1 MIDLFK
7 DDNTDDIIKQSIQV
21 HDIVLEK
28 ILSKK
33 YIFIIGNK
41 NTIIDFIEDFELEA
55 EPLQINGDNMMSL
68 KVNRHTE
75 QQSAVYSAKAEYCSD
90 EGGFQHTYFVK
101 KDKNLRHAINMHGS
115 ENPNS
120 TKADFDSLI
129 GFELNDDNLK
139 YLAFK
144 KGEEF
149 NITNAER
156 YINAVYP
163 IAKVEEID
171 IFNKRANDV
180 MESWFI
186 DSINNGTITIR

>member
-1 MIDLFK
+1 MIDIFK
-7 DDNTDDIIKQSIQV
+7 DDNTVDIIKQSIQV
-21 HDIVLEK
+21 HDMVLEK
-28 ILSKK
+28 ILNKK
-33 YIFIIGNK
+33 YIFMIGNK
-41 NTIIDFIEDFELEA
+41 STLIDFIEDFELEA

-68 KVNRHTE
+68 KRD
-75 QQSAVYSAKAEYCSD
+75 K
-90 EGGFQHTYFVK
+90 GGFQHTYFVK

-115 ENPNS
+115 ENHNS
-120 TKADFDSLI
+120 IKADFDSLI
-129 GFELNDDNLK
+129 GFELNDNNLK

-149 NITNAER
+149 NVTNTEK
-156 YINAVYP
+156 YINFVYP

>member
-7 DDNTDDIIKQSIQV
+7 DDNTADIIKQSIQV
-21 HDIVLEK
+21 HDMVLEK
-28 ILSKK
+28 ILGKK
-33 YIFIIGNK
+33 YIFMIGNK
-41 NTIIDFIEDFELEA
+41 GTILDFIEDFGLEA

-68 KVNRHTE
+68 KRN
-75 QQSAVYSAKAEYCSD
+75 
-90 EGGFQHTYFVK
+90 EGGFQHTYFIK
-101 KDKNLRHAINMHGS
+101 KDENLRYAINIHGS

-120 TKADFDSLI
+120 IKADFDSLI
-129 GFELNDDNLK
+129 GFELNDNNLK

-149 NITNAER
+149 SVTTAER
-156 YINAVYP
+156 YINFVYP
-163 IAKVEEID
+163 IAKVEEIE

-186 DSINNGTITIR
+186 DSINDGTITIR

>member
-7 DDNTDDIIKQSIQV
+7 DDNTDDIIKQSVQV
-21 HDIVLEK
+21 HDMVLEK

-41 NTIIDFIEDFELEA
+41 NTILDFIEDFGLEA
-55 EPLQINGDNMMSL
+55 EPLQLNGDNMMSL
-68 KVNRHTE
+68 KRN
-75 QQSAVYSAKAEYCSD
+75 

-101 KDKNLRHAINMHGS
+101 KDKNLRYAINMHGS

-120 TKADFDSLI
+120 IKADFDLLI
-129 GFELNDDNLK
+129 GFELNGNNLK

-149 NITNAER
+149 NVTNVER
-156 YINAVYP
+156 YINVVYP
-163 IAKVEEID
+163 IAKIEEID
-171 IFNKRANDV
+171 IFNKRANEA

-186 DSINNGTITIR
+186 DNINNGTITIT

>member
-1 MIDLFK
+1 MIDIFK
-7 DDNTDDIIKQSIQV
+7 DDNTDDIIKQSMQV

-28 ILSKK
+28 ILGKK
-33 YIFIIGNK
+33 YIFMIGNK

-68 KVNRHTE
+68 KVKN
-75 QQSAVYSAKAEYCSD
+75 SKMLSD

-120 TKADFDSLI
+120 IKADFDSLI
-129 GFELNDDNLK
+129 GFELNDNNLK
-139 YLAFK
+139 YLTFK

-149 NITNAER
+149 SVTNAER
-156 YINAVYP
+156 YINFVYP

-171 IFNKRANDV
+171 IFNKRANEV

>member
-21 HDIVLEK
+21 HDMVLEK
-28 ILSKK
+28 ILNKK
-33 YIFIIGNK
+33 YIFMIGNK
-41 NTIIDFIEDFELEA
+41 STLIDFIEDFELEA

-68 KVNRHTE
+68 KRD
-75 QQSAVYSAKAEYCSD
+75 K
-90 EGGFQHTYFVK
+90 GGFQHTYFVK

-120 TKADFDSLI
+120 IKTDFDSLI

-149 NITNAER
+149 NVTNAER
-156 YINAVYP
+156 YINFVYP

>member
-1 MIDLFK
+1 M
-7 DDNTDDIIKQSIQV
+7 
-21 HDIVLEK
+21 VLEK

-33 YIFIIGNK
+33 YVFIIGNK
-41 NTIIDFIEDFELEA
+41 KTILDFIEDFELEA
-55 EPLQINGDNMMSL
+55 EALQINGDNMMSL
-68 KVNRHTE
+68 RANRHA
-75 QQSAVYSAKAEYCSD
+75 QQQNAAYSAKAEYCSD

-101 KDKNLRHAINMHGS
+101 KDKNLRHAINTHGS
-115 ENPNS
+115 ENS
-120 TKADFDSLI
+120 SSIKEDFDSLL
-129 GFELNDDNLK
+129 GFELNDDNLR

-149 NITNAER
+149 NITNVER
-156 YINAVYP
+156 YINVVYP

-186 DSINNGTITIR
+186 DNINNGTITINCD

>member
-21 HDIVLEK
+21 HDMVLEK
-28 ILSKK
+28 ILNKK

-41 NTIIDFIEDFELEA
+41 DTILDFIEDFELEA

-68 KVNRHTE
+68 KRN
-75 QQSAVYSAKAEYCSD
+75 

-101 KDKNLRHAINMHGS
+101 KDKNLRRAMDIHGS
-115 ENPNS
+115 DNPKS
-120 TKADFDSLI
+120 IKTDFDSLI
-129 GFELNDDNLK
+129 GFELNDNNLK

-149 NITNAER
+149 NVTNTER
-156 YINAVYP
+156 YINFVYP

-186 DSINNGTITIR
+186 DGINNGTITIT

>member
-7 DDNTDDIIKQSIQV
+7 DYNTDDIIKQSIQV

-28 ILSKK
+28 ILNKK
-33 YIFIIGNK
+33 YIFMIGNK
-41 NTIIDFIEDFELEA
+41 STLIDFIEDFALDA

-68 KVNRHTE
+68 KINN
-75 QQSAVYSAKAEYCSD
+75 SKMLSN

-101 KDKNLRHAINMHGS
+101 KDKNLRYAINMHGS

-120 TKADFDSLI
+120 IKTDFDSLI
-129 GFELNDDNLK
+129 GFELNDNNLK

-144 KGEEF
+144 KEEEF
-149 NITNAER
+149 NIINTER
-156 YINAVYP
+156 YINFVYP

-171 IFNKRANDV
+171 IFNKRANEV
-180 MESWFI
+180 MESWFN
-186 DSINNGTITIR
+186 DSINNGTITIT

>member
-41 NTIIDFIEDFELEA
+41 STILDFIEDFGLEA

-68 KVNRHTE
+68 KRD
-75 QQSAVYSAKAEYCSD
+75 K
-90 EGGFQHTYFVK
+90 GGFQHTYFVK
-101 KDKNLRHAINMHGS
+101 KDKNLRHAINIHGS
-115 ENPNS
+115 GNPNS
-120 TKADFDSLI
+120 IKTDFDSLI
-129 GFELNDDNLK
+129 GFEFNDDNLR

-149 NITNAER
+149 NITNVER
-156 YINAVYP
+156 YINFVYP

-171 IFNKRANDV
+171 IFNTRANEV
-180 MESWFI
+180 MESWFV
-186 DSINNGTITIR
+186 DSVNNGIITITHK

>member
-7 DDNTDDIIKQSIQV
+7 DDNTVDIIKQSIQV

-28 ILSKK
+28 ILNKK
-33 YIFIIGNK
+33 YIFMIGNK
-41 NTIIDFIEDFELEA
+41 STIIDFIEDFALDA

-68 KVNRHTE
+68 KRD
-75 QQSAVYSAKAEYCSD
+75 K
-90 EGGFQHTYFVK
+90 GGFQHTYFVK
-101 KDKNLRHAINMHGS
+101 KDKNLRRAMDIHGS
-115 ENPNS
+115 DNPKS
-120 TKADFDSLI
+120 IKTDFDSLI
-129 GFELNDDNLK
+129 GFELNGDNLK

-149 NITNAER
+149 NVTNAER
-156 YINAVYP
+156 YINFVYP

-171 IFNKRANDV
+171 IFNKRANEV